1 MRPLLV
7 PAMDGVVD
15 DPMALY
21 PMVEEATATGT
32 VAAVYAQI
40 VAVMPI
46 VPSVFK
52 SLALCPPYLV
62 LAWVRRPRRS
72 RAGLR
77 PGRGGAACLGAC
89 GDPTARDPR
98 IREALAR
105 FVTPLSQML
114 LLSAGSAEALAGRLP
129 GDPAP
134 GHTPPAAGPSLPRW
148 RVTSAAQTGDENVY
162 GDIRAALLTPLI
174 NSIWRSLAE
183 QGLLETAWGCL
194 SPHVAQTRQTSRTLS
209 DQARRTAH
217 ELAWPVIASPAAL
230 DTAGVGDAG
239 PGVAAILDCYLTT
252 LPRVLALVASSTA

>member
-1 MRPLLV
+1 
-7 PAMDGVVD
+7 MDGVVD

-21 PMVEEATATGT
+21 PMVEESTATGT

-62 LAWVRRPRRS
+62 LAWDQAAAAMPGQDYDQAA
-72 RAGLR
+72 AGL
-77 PGRGGAACLGAC
+77 AASVHAVT
-89 GDPTARDPR
+89 PPPEDPR

-114 LLSAGSAEALAGRLP
+114 LLSAGLAEALAGRLP

-134 GHTPPAAGPSLPRW
+134 GNTPPAAGPSVPRW
-148 RVTSAAQTGDENVY
+148 RVPSAAQTGDETVY
-162 GDIRAALLTPLI
+162 GDIRAALRTPLI

-194 SPHVAQTRQTSRTLS
+194 YPHVAQTRQPARTLS
-209 DQARRTAH
+209 DQARHTAH

-230 DTAGVGDAG
+230 DTAGVGDAA

-252 LPRVLALVASSTA
+252 LPRVLTLVASSTA

>member
-1 MRPLLV
+1 
-7 PAMDGVVD
+7 MDRAVD

-40 VAVMPI
+40 MAVMPI

-62 LAWVRRPRRS
+62 LAWDQAAAAMPGQDYDPAA
-72 RAGLR
+72 AGL
-77 PGRGGAACLGAC
+77 AASVHAVT
-89 GDPTARDPR
+89 PPPEDPR

-114 LLSAGSAEALAGRLP
+114 LLSAGLAEALAGRLP

-134 GHTPPAAGPSLPRW
+134 GHTPPAADPSVPRW
-148 RVTSAAQTGDENVY
+148 RVPSAAQTGDETVY
-162 GDIRAALLTPLI
+162 GDIRAALRTPLI

-230 DTAGVGDAG
+230 DTAGVGDAA

-252 LPRVLALVASSTA
+252 LPRVLTLVASSTA